1 MIRNIAVQQAAELLG
16 KRPQFIR
23 IGLQQNRLPIGVAI
37 RGSGRWSYHIS
48 PWALATYMGI
58 SPKELEDMLDGQEA

>member
-58 SPKELEDMLDGQEA
+58 SPKELEGMLDGQET